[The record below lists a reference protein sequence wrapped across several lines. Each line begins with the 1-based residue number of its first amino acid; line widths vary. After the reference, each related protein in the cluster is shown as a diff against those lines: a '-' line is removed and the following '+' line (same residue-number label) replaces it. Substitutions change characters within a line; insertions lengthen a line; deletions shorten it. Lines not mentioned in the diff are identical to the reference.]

1 MELLLVSVRGRAPGD
16 GERRGRGEGLLPG
29 PGARQGEE
37 PEERGD
43 AARGL
48 ADYCQSV
55 IEIVVIQ

>member
-1 MELLLVSVRGRAPGD
+1 MEFLLFSVRGRAPGD
-16 GERRGRGEGLLPG
+16 GECRGRGEGLLPG
-29 PGARQGEE
+29 PGVRQGEE

-48 ADYCQSV
+48 AANCQSV